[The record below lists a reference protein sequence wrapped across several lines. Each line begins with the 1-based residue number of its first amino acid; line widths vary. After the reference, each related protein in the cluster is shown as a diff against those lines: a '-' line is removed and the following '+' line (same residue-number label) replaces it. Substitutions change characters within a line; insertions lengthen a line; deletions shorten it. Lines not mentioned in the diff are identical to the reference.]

1 MSGIFSQLGAVD
13 EVTYGTPV
21 TVTRFFEMVNESI
34 SSEYARVE
42 SASLRDSQ
50 RVLRADRWA
59 PNFKGVSGSVELEV
73 MSKGFGFWLKH
84 MLGTVTVGTV
94 TDTSAYAHV
103 GKIGSL
109 TGDSFTLQ
117 VGRPDTGGTVRAF
130 TYEGGKIAGW
140 ELSNSVDGVL
150 IARLDMDF
158 ENEATAT
165 ALATDSYPTAM
176 EILTFVGGAVSI
188 GGSALHVTDFSI
200 RANNNLKTDRYF
212 VRASTQKKEP
222 LENGMREY
230 TVSCTVE
237 FEDLTQY
244 NRVASAT
251 VAGAQADILAKW
263 EGTLAGAATVKN
275 ALQIDLDTVR
285 WDSFNPTVSGPEL
298 LTATLEGKVVD
309 DGGADGPVKVTYTT
323 KDTTP

>member
-1 MSGIFSQLGAVD
+1 MSGIFSQLGVVK

-21 TVTRFFEMVNESI
+21 VVTRFFEMVSESI
-34 SSEYARVE
+34 AEEYARVE

-59 PNFKGVSGSVELEV
+59 PNFKGASGTVELEV
-73 MSKGFGFWLKH
+73 MSKGFGFWLEH
-84 MLGTVTVGTV
+84 MLGTVT
-94 TDTSAYAHV
+94 TSGPAETTAYTHV

-109 TGDSFTLQ
+109 TGKAFTCQ
-117 VGRPDTGGTVRAF
+117 VGRPDTSGTVRAF
-130 TYEGGKIAGW
+130 TYEGGKITGW

-150 IARLDMDF
+150 IARLDTDF
-158 ENEATAT
+158 ENVLTAT

-176 EILTFVGGAVSI
+176 EVLTFVGGSVSI
-188 GGSALHVTDFSI
+188 GGSALSVTDFTL

-212 VRASTQKKEP
+212 VRANTQKKEP

-237 FEDLTQY
+237 FEDMTQY

-263 EGTLAGAATVKN
+263 EGSLAGATTLKN
-275 ALQIDLDTVR
+275 TLQVDLDTVR
-285 WDSFNPTVSGPEL
+285 WDSFTPQVSGPEL

-309 DGGADGPVKVTYTT
+309 DGGADGPVKLTYITRDVT
-323 KDTTP
+323 P